1 MHYNDVLTHCA
12 GTQRA
17 MEKNEEKAK
26 EIKGRYERQL
36 TDLKTE
42 LRSLKSARKE
52 HAKAMKKN
60 VRMYASNCRHYAL
73 YVCTRYDGNRVVLH
87 VVLV

>member
-1 MHYNDVLTHCA
+1 MITLCP

-17 MEKNEEKAK
+17 VEKNDEKTK
-26 EIKGRYERQL
+26 EIRAKYERQL
-36 TDLKTE
+36 TDLRTE

-60 VRMYASNCRHYAL
+60 VRFLAIFIHE
-73 YVCTRYDGNRVVLH
+73 V
-87 VVLV
+87 